1 MHYLLAID
9 QGTSS
14 TLAIIYTLEGKL
26 ICTSQYPLTQ
36 YYPHPGWVEHD
47 PEEIWQKTLT
57 AICDVV
63 STVDLK
69 DIIAC
74 GLTNQR
80 ETTVIWDKETGRCLA
95 PAIVWQDRRT
105 QDFCLTLAKHA
116 QMIAAKTGL
125 RPDPYFSASK
135 LQWLLNSVPEAKA
148 LADQNR
154 LAFGT
159 IDSFL
164 IGRLTG
170 GKTHLTD
177 ITNASRTLLFNI
189 HTQTW
194 DDELLQ
200 LFAIPKSVLPT
211 VCASDANFGVIKKE
225 WFGAA
230 IPITGVAG
238 DQQAALIGQ
247 GCLSDGMVKAT
258 FGTGGFLLLNTGPK
272 PIASQHKLLT
282 TIAYRIQDKTVYG
295 LEGSLYQAG
304 TTIKWLRD
312 ELHLIE
318 LASDTEALARSL
330 ESNEGVYLVPSFTGL
345 GAPHWLSTPGAAI
358 IGLARTSNRAHFAR
372 AALECVCYQTRDVLS
387 CMREDSGIPLSML
400 RVDGGMAAN
409 NWFLQFLAS
418 LCDLTVQRPHDLETT
433 ALGAAML
440 AAIGCGAIDS
450 LESLQQHWQC
460 EQQFIAEERGDMFE
474 TYYKGWQRALRMI
487 KAGEDRAC

>member
-1 MHYLLAID
+1 M
-9 QGTSS
+9 
-14 TLAIIYTLEGKL
+14 
-26 ICTSQYPLTQ
+26 
-36 YYPHPGWVEHD
+36 
-47 PEEIWQKTLT
+47 
-57 AICDVV
+57 
-63 STVDLK
+63 
-69 DIIAC
+69 
-74 GLTNQR
+74 
-80 ETTVIWDKETGRCLA
+80 
-95 PAIVWQDRRT
+95 
-105 QDFCLTLAKHA
+105 
-116 QMIAAKTGL
+116 
-125 RPDPYFSASK
+125 
-135 LQWLLNSVPEAKA
+135 
-148 LADQNR
+148 
-154 LAFGT
+154 
-159 IDSFL
+159 
-164 IGRLTG
+164 
-170 GKTHLTD
+170 
-177 ITNASRTLLFNI
+177 
-189 HTQTW
+189 
-194 DDELLQ
+194 
-200 LFAIPKSVLPT
+200 
-211 VCASDANFGVIKKE
+211 
-225 WFGAA
+225 
-230 IPITGVAG
+230 
-238 DQQAALIGQ
+238 
-247 GCLSDGMVKAT
+247 
-258 FGTGGFLLLNTGPK
+258 
-272 PIASQHKLLT
+272 
-282 TIAYRIQDKTVYG
+282 
-295 LEGSLYQAG
+295 YQAG